1 LRRTPGVL
9 LRYSLDVIDDA
20 LNDAE
25 RVLMPSSHIPYRVT
39 KLDDWAAVVEG
50 DVDGDGSKGR
60 VFEIKGGTEL
70 RDLPDPY
77 REEMLG
83 AVAHFGGSL
92 ATSLESDSRN
102 VEERATLAAEVFE
115 VLLQADAQQFN
126 ALVGALKESVSTED
140 SPGEDEYSEEEM
152 RKAEDRARLKMKA
165 IFLRTIDES
174 FTVAELRE
182 EFKLSRQRLKQL
194 RDEERLFAVE
204 VPYERS
210 LLYPTWQFD
219 EAGRPR
225 EAVRPLIHAAKEA
238 GLDALG
244 FHLLMTGEREDGP
257 TGLQYLRDGQEDLA
271 LALVSTVDR

>member
-1 LRRTPGVL
+1 MSSSRT
-9 LRYSLDVIDDA
+9 
-20 LNDAE
+20 
-25 RVLMPSSHIPYRVT
+25 PYRVT
-39 KLDDWAAVVEG
+39 QLDDWAAVVEG

-70 RDLPDPY
+70 RDVPTLS
-77 REEMLG
+77 REAMLG

-92 ATSLESDSRN
+92 ATSLEDGPRN

-115 VLLQADAQQFN
+115 ALLQADPQQFD
-126 ALVGALKESVSTED
+126 ALIAALKESVPAADVSE
-140 SPGEDEYSEEEM
+140 GEQMDELSEADL

-165 IFLRTIDES
+165 TFLRTIEES

-182 EFKLSRQRLKQL
+182 DFRLSRQRLKQL

-219 EAGRPR
+219 ETGRPR
-225 EAVRPLIHAAKEA
+225 EAVRPLIHTAREA

-257 TGLQYLRDGQEDLA
+257 TGLQYLREGREDEA
-271 LALVSTVDR
+271 LALVRSVDR